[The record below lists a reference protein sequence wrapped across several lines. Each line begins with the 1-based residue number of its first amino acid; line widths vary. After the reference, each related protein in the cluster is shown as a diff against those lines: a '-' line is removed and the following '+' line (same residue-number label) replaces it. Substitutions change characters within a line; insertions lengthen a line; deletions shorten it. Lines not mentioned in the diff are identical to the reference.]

1 MAVRK
6 YHWDDKSRFLS
17 VEEKEG
23 EESQGNKILIS
34 AQTRLI

>member
-6 YHWDDKSRFLS
+6 YRWDDKSRFLS

-23 EESQGNKILIS
+23 EE
-34 AQTRLI
+34 RLCPIVLQVLV